1 MAVSEIADCLCVKIH
16 RIWRI
21 FNYWMLQATT
31 DEDLSGVSQLGIDA
45 TSNKKGYK
53 YVTIFVDMAQRRVID
68 VHTGKG
74 SNTITNFV
82 EHLELQDGYRQCMY

>member
-31 DEDLSGVSQLGIDA
+31 DEDLSSVSQLGIDA

-53 YVTIFVDMAQRRVID
+53 VINMLPFLWIW
-68 VHTGKG
+68 H
-74 SNTITNFV
+74 NA
-82 EHLELQDGYRQCMY
+82 ELLMFIQAKTVIR